1 MNSTVC
7 RHACPRCGTALDE
20 GPIVYRCARC
30 HRSVYA
36 ADVDTEFRGP
46 ARVPA
51 KVLATAS

>member
-1 MNSTVC
+1 MNSTAC

-20 GPIVYRCARC
+20 GPIVYRCAHC